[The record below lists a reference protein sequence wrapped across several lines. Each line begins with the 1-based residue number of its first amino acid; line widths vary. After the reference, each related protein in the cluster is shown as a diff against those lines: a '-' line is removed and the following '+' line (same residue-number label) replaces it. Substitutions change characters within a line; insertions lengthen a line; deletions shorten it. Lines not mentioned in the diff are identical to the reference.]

1 VWLEGMGYLCC
12 KDAALLTLS
21 HLALRNPTIKLPEF
35 ARSEMS
41 QTLLRDL
48 TAHLYSA
55 VLHSLPMLKGLD
67 ERTLTEVALALE
79 PIQLAPNSVIYRED
93 ELADCMYFLSEGT
106 IEMSILLIPS
116 ARKAD
121 LGLHIIADTAVRD
134 TMVETDGGAAN
145 KPRQVIPALNPSL
158 RFLSLLH
165 PHPPPPP
172 PPPPTSIFGLSNSPN
187 FCYPSTLGHF
197 STLTMG
203 RICLQY
209 KMKRD
214 RSMNV
219 IDWAQNTAISSNR
232 MPDDWSP
239 RVFKWHIDHSRS
251 QTFFGEGALTSRSPL
266 RKASAVALTWCTL
279 FRLDRDVLKRIASK
293 SKQMDR
299 LYRHVIAKLLDD
311 TPCHSMS
318 HT

>member
-1 VWLEGMGYLCC
+1 
-12 KDAALLTLS
+12 
-21 HLALRNPTIKLPEF
+21 
-35 ARSEMS
+35 
-41 QTLLRDL
+41 
-48 TAHLYSA
+48 
-55 VLHSLPMLKGLD
+55 
-67 ERTLTEVALALE
+67 
-79 PIQLAPNSVIYRED
+79 
-93 ELADCMYFLSEGT
+93 
-106 IEMSILLIPS
+106 
-116 ARKAD
+116 
-121 LGLHIIADTAVRD
+121 
-134 TMVETDGGAAN
+134 
-145 KPRQVIPALNPSL
+145 
-158 RFLSLLH
+158 
-165 PHPPPPP
+165 
-172 PPPPTSIFGLSNSPN
+172 
-187 FCYPSTLGHF
+187 
-197 STLTMG
+197 MG